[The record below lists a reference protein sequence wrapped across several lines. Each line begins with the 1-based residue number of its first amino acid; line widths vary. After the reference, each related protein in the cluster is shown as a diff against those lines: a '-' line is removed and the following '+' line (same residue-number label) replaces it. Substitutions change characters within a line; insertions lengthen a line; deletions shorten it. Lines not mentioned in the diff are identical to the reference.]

1 MGDPVQLTSPSLD
14 PQALPPQ
21 PPPPPRLRATAD
33 GSSSQV
39 PGDPGISPPASL
51 HSPPAAAPPSRLAA
65 LQAAWPVLQ
74 GVAGSQL
81 CQMDAAVVEALCEV
95 YQVSQM
101 LVVKSSAF
109 KISCILPGK
118 CI

>member
-1 MGDPVQLTSPSLD
+1 MAVALRFLETQGS
-14 PQALPPQ
+14 AHLPPCTAHQ
-21 PPPPPRLRATAD
+21 PLHR
-33 GSSSQV
+33 
-39 PGDPGISPPASL
+39 PPA
-51 HSPPAAAPPSRLAA
+51 LAA